1 MEIEL
6 LTQNLKEGINNVER
20 LTKKSPTLQVL
31 DNTLLEADKNFLKL
45 ISTNLETSMIWWVLS
60 KVDQEGRVAV
70 PATFLNNLI
79 NLIKDNKIKLRSE
92 NKNLILETISQTTQI
107 QGIDPEEFPIIPQ
120 VEKKDP
126 IEIEGEQLEQGLSQ
140 VVEVPSPSQ
149 VRPEISGIYFSF
161 RKDKIKI
168 VGTDSFRLAEK
179 TISLEKKLKKEGQFI
194 LPQASGREL
203 VNVLSQKAGPLKI
216 YFDGAQVL
224 FEWSGQEISH
234 PHIHLLSRL
243 IEGEYPN
250 YQEIIPKKYTA
261 QIVLKR
267 EDFLNQIK
275 EAGLFSGKISEV
287 KLTPIP
293 KSKKIKIF
301 AQSPEVGKNE
311 AYLSAK
317 IESQGE
323 VPEVSFNY
331 RFLADGLQNI
341 KSSEVILRLSD
352 EEGPGVLKPVGDL
365 SYLYIL
371 MPIKAS

>member
-60 KVDQEGRVAV
+60 KVNREGRVAV

-79 NLIKDNKIKLRSE
+79 NLIKDNKVKLRSE
-92 NKNLILETISQTTQI
+92 NKNLILEMANQTTQI

-120 VEKKDP
+120 IEKKDP

-161 RKDKIKI
+161 KKDKIKI

-203 VNVLSQKAGPLKI
+203 VNVLSQKPGPLKI
-216 YFDGAQVL
+216 YFEPSQVL
-224 FEWSGQEISH
+224 FEWPGQEISY

-261 QIVLKR
+261 QITLKR
-267 EDFLNQIK
+267 EDFLTQIK

-287 KLTPIP
+287 KLTPIA

-311 AYLSAK
+311 AYLTAK

-331 RFLADGLQNI
+331 RFLVDGLQNI
-341 KSSEVILRLSD
+341 KSSEVILKLSD
-352 EEGPGVLKPVGDL
+352 GEGPGVLRPVGDL